1 MVLHS
6 GAVTAESVLRVGRD
20 TECRGALRQRVR
32 PWRRGGEGWRVM
44 LAQVRHRDGLPRQES
59 CTAIGDDSVRATA
72 GDRCRQGMVREDRG
86 APLIENR
93 GGLLCDVY
101 GTRPGA
107 AITEQ
112 GEQCVPATP
121 CKTEHTRRVQS
132 LSVDGSSI
140 ASTAGCKH
148 TGTRVLYCMP
158 WAAAQGRWVT

>member
-1 MVLHS
+1 MA
-6 GAVTAESVLRVGRD
+6 GRVG
-20 TECRGALRQRVR
+20 GL
-32 PWRRGGEGWRVM
+32 EGYASTGTYGIGTAVM
-44 LAQVRHRDGLPRQES
+44 LPRQES